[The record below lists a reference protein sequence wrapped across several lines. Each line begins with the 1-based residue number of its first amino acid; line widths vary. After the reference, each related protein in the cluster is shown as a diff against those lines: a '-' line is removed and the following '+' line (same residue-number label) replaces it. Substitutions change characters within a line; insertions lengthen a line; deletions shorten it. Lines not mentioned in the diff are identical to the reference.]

1 MTNKQAQLAQL
12 QAMQALGAGGA
23 QSPGNLMGQYV
34 TAAMLAAAQ
43 DHCACETCKLMRRAS
58 KAMRAGLLEGDDDA

>member
-1 MTNKQAQLAQL
+1 MTNKQAQAAQL
-12 QAMQALGAGGA
+12 QALAALSGGGA
-23 QSPGNLMGQYV
+23 PPAGNLMGQYV

-43 DHCACETCKLMRRAS
+43 DQCACETCKLMRRAS